1 MLAGKYA
8 NKKKHCFKVN
18 EHSADRFQEVAKP
31 EFMLISSEMVPIV
44 ITRNLIILN

>member
-1 MLAGKYA
+1 MLIRR
-8 NKKKHCFKVN
+8 NISEFN

>member
-1 MLAGKYA
+1 MLIRR
-8 NKKKHCFKVN
+8 NTVSEFN